1 MERSAEA
8 RAMMDEIREQPKL
21 LAELVERR
29 SELTA
34 PFVKLA
40 LERPIKRIFFT
51 GNGSPWY
58 VGCTLL
64 DAARVLLGADASAI
78 PAAYFNAHGSLF
90 AGEIYDPA
98 ELLLICPAESGR
110 SRGQVDAARA
120 ARAAGASVMCT
131 TLNPEGVLAREC
143 DVVLPKPGG
152 HEIAMATTK
161 GQTIALLE
169 ILMCFVDAAHAL
181 GRLSDAQ
188 HDAYLTA
195 FAELPAHVEAS
206 IELAEEW
213 FGLHRNA
220 VMGADQFFI
229 LGYGSN
235 WGTAQE
241 AALKFYECHQVPTLP
256 LELEEALH
264 GPFRALAR
272 DDMAFFICAEEGPER
287 ERALT
292 MASALEVYNSKRVCV
307 RRADDVDFGPLDLPV
322 ASSDMPFV
330 NAIEYLVPFQV
341 LSYLVSEEKGIDL
354 SIPLVPALD
363 PIMVPGYE
371 D

>member
-1 MERSAEA
+1 MEKSAEA
-8 RAMMDEIREQPKL
+8 RAMFDEICEQPAL
-21 LAELVERR
+21 LAELVAGRE
-29 SELTA
+29 ELTA
-34 PFVKLA
+34 PFVRLM
-40 LERPIKRIFFT
+40 LDRRIKRIFFV

-64 DAARVLLGADASAI
+64 DAARVLLGADASAV
-78 PAAYFNAHGSLF
+78 PAAYFNAHGGLMV
-90 AGEIYDPA
+90 GECYEPD
-98 ELLLICPAESGR
+98 EVLLICPAESGH

-120 ARAAGASVMCT
+120 AKAAGAAVVCT

-143 DVVLPKPGG
+143 DAVLPKPGA
-152 HEIAMATTK
+152 HEVAMATTK
-161 GQTIALLE
+161 GQTIALLS
-169 ILMCFVDAAHAL
+169 LLLCFVDAAHAL
-181 GRLSDAQ
+181 GRISDDEHA
-188 HDAYLTA
+188 AYLA
-195 FAELPAHVEAS
+195 DISEVPAHVEAS
-206 IELAEEW
+206 IGLACEW
-213 FGLHRNA
+213 FSLNRNA

-241 AALKFYECHQVPTLP
+241 AALKFYECHQVPTLA

-292 MASALEVYNSKRVCV
+292 MADALEAYNSKRVCL
-307 RRADDVDFGPLDLPV
+307 RRADDAAFGPLDLPV
-322 ASSDMPFV
+322 ATSDRPFV

-341 LSYLVSEEKGIDL
+341 LSYLISDELGIDL

-363 PIMVPGYE
+363 PIMVPGYA